1 MVISKKTTEEGEVIP
16 FHQTEL
22 KVKIISYF
30 LHWNFGD
37 KSCIFQVGMDNE
49 GEEDC
54 IMMMW
59 PVTII
64 HPIDEER
71 SVISRIF
78 KLFFALF

>member
-1 MVISKKTTEEGEVIP
+1 
-16 FHQTEL
+16 
-22 KVKIISYF
+22 
-30 LHWNFGD
+30 
-37 KSCIFQVGMDNE
+37 MDNE

>member
-1 MVISKKTTEEGEVIP
+1 
-16 FHQTEL
+16 
-22 KVKIISYF
+22 
-30 LHWNFGD
+30 
-37 KSCIFQVGMDNE
+37 MDNE

-78 KLFFALF
+78 QVIFCTVLTRIFFTSKTIEKKIHNSTF